1 MFPPSIYKYVCE
13 EMKKKMILVLNK
25 IDLAPPD
32 LTVAWKHYFLKHYP
46 TLKIVTFTSLP
57 FYNLHSNTEN
67 TSGN

>member
-1 MFPPSIYKYVCE
+1 
-13 EMKKKMILVLNK
+13 MILVLNK